1 MALTD
6 AQGRTPLHYAA
17 AVNDSGD
24 IYRILEELGSDV
36 YKEDMVRML
45 QPYIFHQHSRG
56 TFSHFQN
63 GHTPEYYLS
72 NRDQLQHSELLDFV
86 KGFQN
91 DTGIGSTSG
100 KHIMQPV
107 KVCSF
112 QRKLCCIFFK
122 RIFR

>member
-45 QPYIFHQHSRG
+45 QPYILHHLPKHLSI
-56 TFSHFQN
+56 TFRMATRPSITCRTETNSNTQSCSI
-63 GHTPEYYLS
+63 LS
-72 NRDQLQHSELLDFV
+72 
-86 KGFQN
+86 KA
-91 DTGIGSTSG
+91 
-100 KHIMQPV
+100 
-107 KVCSF
+107 
-112 QRKLCCIFFK
+112 FK
-122 RIFR
+122 MILE

>member
-45 QPYIFHQHSRG
+45 QPYIYHQ
-56 TFSHFQN
+56 Q
-63 GHTPEYYLS
+63 PKQLS
-72 NRDQLQHSELLDFV
+72 LSEWTHARVLLVEPRPTQTLRVARF
-86 KGFQN
+86 
-91 DTGIGSTSG
+91 
-100 KHIMQPV
+100 
-107 KVCSF
+107 C
-112 QRKLCCIFFK
+112 QRLSK
-122 RIFR
+122 